1 MLEIQMP
8 AMGESVTEGTILEW
22 HVAEGEEVAEGD
34 TIVEVSTDKVD
45 AEVPAPAAGVITK
58 IMAQPDDTV
67 SVGQALAQLDTN
79 GGGNGA
85 GPAAEAD
92 EDPDPETA
100 SDSDAQTASEP
111 SSQESEDGDTGM
123 VEGGGEGDSDIG
135 DSDPAELLEKQQEGG
150 GEAPATT
157 ASDDG
162 GPAPDPAAPGRE
174 AEEAGGTLVVS
185 MPEMGESV
193 SEGTVLEY
201 HVAVGDSIAEGD
213 TIVEVSTDKV
223 DAEVPAPS
231 AGTITKLLAEPDD
244 VVTVGQALAEMSA
257 GAAASGDG
265 PSTDGQPEAAP
276 VAAPSGDA
284 PEDGRAASPIAR
296 RMAADRG
303 VDISAIEGSGPGGKV
318 TKADVEA
325 AAGNGAA
332 PAAAPKAKEGTEK
345 PLRGPAGTLAKLM
358 NESRQMPTATSFRT
372 LPVDTLDAKRKAIN
386 AELKEKGLKVSFTH
400 LIAWAIVRAAGDL
413 GAMTRT
419 YEERDGKGFVT
430 TDAGVNLG
438 IAVDVERKDGSRSLM
453 VPCIKGADQ
462 LDFAGFHSRYEELIS
477 KTRENKLTAD
487 DFQGTNITLTNPG
500 GIGTVT
506 SVPRLMS
513 GQGTIVAVGSIAYPV
528 EWAHA
533 PADKIKALGIS
544 KVTTMTSTYDHRIIQ
559 GAESGMFLAQIDEFL
574 QGEDSFYEAL
584 AHELGVDDRIV
595 TNAHPASASAPPLPG
610 AGTPAAAGAVVQ
622 TEPDRELL
630 QAVQAATSLLKAFR
644 THGHLAARV
653 NPLAESEPK
662 GDPALEPE
670 SLNLTPELMQRIPAS
685 ILRIGVEGE
694 TLLDALPRM
703 RDAYCG
709 TIAYQIEH
717 LSSHQQRMWLR
728 EMIETG
734 THRQPLE
741 ADDKRKLLSRLIE
754 VFQFER
760 FVQKAY
766 LGQKMFSIEGLDAV
780 VPMIDSLVSQAHEG
794 GAEEV
799 VIGMA
804 HRGRL
809 SVLVHNL
816 GRSSESIMAEFEGA
830 KALDRVKAIAAIPH
844 SGTGDV
850 KYHHG
855 AEGIFPTPDGEE
867 IRVRMYPNPSHLE
880 FVDPVVTGG
889 ARAAQTEHSGP
900 RLHHNPHVAVP
911 LLLHGDAA
919 FPGQGVVAETLNL
932 QSLSGYSTGGTVH
945 IITDNQVGFT
955 TDPEENRSTPYA
967 GDLAKGFNCPIIHVN
982 ADDVEA
988 CMAAMKLAMGYREQF
1003 GRDVVIDLI
1012 GYRRY
1017 GHNETDEPAYTQ
1029 PKMAAQIKAHPPVSE
1044 IYAEQLVK
1052 EGVVSTDDVES
1063 HSAELQEHLS
1073 SALKELRS
1081 KMESGDYEDP
1091 TSTHVGTGE
1100 LDRTKSPEVETAVS
1114 EKRIN
1119 TLNAELLKVPDGFAI
1134 HRKLRKP
1141 LEKRLEILEDG
1152 PIEWGHAESLAYAS
1166 LLTEGTHIRLTGQDT
1181 ERGTFS
1187 NRHLVLHDEKTG
1199 LKYAPI
1205 QHLSGALA
1213 PFEIHNSPLSEIA
1226 CLGFEYGYAAA
1237 SPESLILWEAQFGDF
1252 ANSAQ
1257 VIIDS
1262 FIVAGESKWGQMT
1275 RLTLLLPHG
1284 YEGSGPE
1291 HSSARIERF
1300 IQLAAEGNIRLA
1312 NPTTAAQYFHLLR
1325 RQARIAK
1332 PRPLVVFTPKGLL
1345 RLAGASSKLSDLTTG
1360 TFQFVLGDP
1369 RAEGREDEITK
1380 LVLCSGKVYYDMDG
1394 HERRAESKNVAI
1406 ARVELLYPFA
1416 RDQIKA
1422 LIAKYPNLKQVAW
1435 VQEEPKNMGAFS
1447 VMARRMPELVPD
1459 GVDFSYI
1466 GRPQRSSPSEG
1477 YPVAHRSEQER
1488 IVLTAL
1494 A

>member
-1 MLEIQMP
+1 MKRLIATGFEAQGIDSEANDLAEDLLEIQMP

-22 HVAEGEEVAEGD
+22 HVAEGQEVSEGDTIVEVSTDKIDAEVPAPASGVITKIMAQPDDTVSVGQVLAQLDTNGAGNGAAPAPAAAEDDDAGPGLGGGSGGGEGDADIGESDPEQLLEDAQGDSADDSPVPDMDDSADGASGETLTVAMPEMGESVTEGTVLEWAVAVGDTVAEGD
-34 TIVEVSTDKVD
+34 PVVEVSTDKVD
-45 AEVPAPAAGVITK
+45 AEVPAPAAG
-58 IMAQPDDTV
+58 
-67 SVGQALAQLDTN
+67 
-79 GGGNGA
+79 
-85 GPAAEAD
+85 
-92 EDPDPETA
+92 
-100 SDSDAQTASEP
+100 
-111 SSQESEDGDTGM
+111 
-123 VEGGGEGDSDIG
+123 
-135 DSDPAELLEKQQEGG
+135 
-150 GEAPATT
+150 
-157 ASDDG
+157 
-162 GPAPDPAAPGRE
+162 
-174 AEEAGGTLVVS
+174 
-185 MPEMGESV
+185 
-193 SEGTVLEY
+193 
-201 HVAVGDSIAEGD
+201 
-213 TIVEVSTDKV
+213 
-223 DAEVPAPS
+223 
-231 AGTITKLLAEPDD
+231 TITKLLVEPDD
-244 VVTVGQALAEMSA
+244 VVKVGQPLAEMTA
-257 GAAASGDG
+257 GAAATDDSRGQTPESAGQTEASRQGSDPTSADAA
-265 PSTDGQPEAAP
+265 PSRGVSP
-276 VAAPSGDA
+276 VAA
-284 PEDGRAASPIAR
+284 

-303 VDISAIEGSGPGGKV
+303 IDIGSIQGSGAGGKV
-318 TKADVEA
+318 VKADVLA
-325 AAGNGAA
+325 AADGGNGAA
-332 PAAAPKAKEGTEK
+332 PAPAAAEGEEK
-345 PLRGPAGTLAKLM
+345 PLRGPAGTLANLM
-358 NESRQMPTATSFRT
+358 NESRKMPTATSFRS

-386 AELKEKGLKVSFTH
+386 SQLKEKGLKVSFTH
-400 LIAWAIVRAAGDL
+400 LIAWAIVRAA
-413 GAMTRT
+413 AEHAVMART
-419 YEERDGKGFVT
+419 YSEHDDKAWVT
-430 TDAGVNLG
+430 VGSGVNLG

-453 VPCIKGADQ
+453 VPCIRSADS
-462 LDFAGFHSRYEELIS
+462 LDFAGFHTYYEDLIS

-500 GIGTVT
+500 GIGTVA

-533 PADKIKALGIS
+533 PAEKLKALGVS

-559 GAESGMFLAQIDEFL
+559 GAESGSFLRRIDQYL
-574 QGEDSFYEAL
+574 QGEDDFYEKVATDL
-584 AHELGVDDRIV
+584 AISDRV
-595 TNAHPASASAPPLPG
+595 VANAHPAAASAPPLPAVG
-610 AGTPAAAGAVVQ
+610 AAGAASAVVSA
-622 TEPDRELL
+622 EPDPELL

-653 NPLAESEPK
+653 NPLAEGEPK

-670 SLNLTPELMQRIPAS
+670 SLNLTPELMSRIPAS

-703 RDAYCG
+703 REAYCG
-709 TIAYQIEH
+709 TVAYQIEH

-728 EMIETG
+728 EMVETG
-734 THRQPLE
+734 AHRAPLE
-741 ADDKRKLLSRLIE
+741 ADQKRALLQRLLE
-754 VFQFER
+754 VFGFER
-760 FVQKAY
+760 FIQKAY
-766 LGQKMFSIEGLDAV
+766 LGQKMFSIEGLDVV
-780 VPMIDSLVSQAHEG
+780 VPMIDSLVTQARAS

-816 GRSSESIMAEFEGA
+816 GRSAESIMAEFEGA
-830 KALDRVKAIAAIPH
+830 KALDQVKAIAAIPH

-855 AEGIFPTPDGEE
+855 AEGIFSTPDGEE

-900 RLHHNPHVAVP
+900 RLHHSPHVAVP

-932 QSLSGYSTGGTVH
+932 QSLDGYSTGGTIH
-945 IITDNQVGFT
+945 LITDNQVGFT
-955 TDPEENRSTPYA
+955 TDPSEDRSTPYA
-967 GDLAKGFNCPIIHVN
+967 GDLAKGYNCPIIHVN
-982 ADDVEA
+982 ADDVEG
-988 CMAAMKLAMGYREQF
+988 CMSAMRLAMAYRERF
-1003 GRDVVIDLI
+1003 ARDVVIDVI

-1029 PKMAAQIKAHPPVSE
+1029 PKMAAQIKAHTPVSE
-1044 IYAEQLVK
+1044 IYAEQLIK
-1052 EGVVSTDDVES
+1052 EGVVSTDDVAADSNEI
-1063 HSAELQEHLS
+1063 HEALS
-1073 SALKELRS
+1073 TTLKGLRE
-1081 KMESGDYEDP
+1081 KMETGDYEDP

-1114 EKRIN
+1114 EKRIR
-1119 TLNAELLKVPDGFAI
+1119 TLNEELLRVPDGFAI
-1134 HRKLRKP
+1134 HRKLKKP
-1141 LEKRLEILEDG
+1141 LEKRIEILEDG
-1152 PIEWGHAESLAYAS
+1152 PIEWGHAEGLAYAS

-1199 LKYAPI
+1199 LRYAPI
-1205 QHLSGALA
+1205 QNLSGALA
-1213 PFEIHNSPLSEIA
+1213 PFEVHNSPLSEIA
-1226 CLGFEYGYAAA
+1226 CLGFEYGYSAA

-1257 VIIDS
+1257 VIIDQ
-1262 FIVAGESKWGQMT
+1262 FLVAGESKWGQTT

-1312 NPTTAAQYFHLLR
+1312 NPTTAAQYFHLIR

-1332 PRPLVVFTPKGLL
+1332 PRPLVIFTPKGLL
-1345 RLAGASSKLSDLTTG
+1345 RLADASSKLSDLTTG
-1360 TFQFVLGDP
+1360 TFQFVMGDP
-1369 RAEGREDEITK
+1369 RAEGREAEITK

-1394 HERRAESKNVAI
+1394 HDKREESSNVAI

-1416 RDQIKA
+1416 RDQIRE
-1422 LIAKYPNLKQVAW
+1422 LIEKFPNLKHISW
-1435 VQEEPKNMGAFS
+1435 VQEEPKNMGAYS
-1447 VMARRMPELVPD
+1447 VMARRMPELLPE
-1459 GVDFSYI
+1459 GVEFSYI

-1494 A
+1494 AG